1 MNGVVIPC
9 FAQLTENERQ
19 ILHDRVSK
27 ISKNV
32 TQSNIV
38 LLPDIRGHTPV
49 RLSGTGCFTMSMN
62 NTFPTE
68 LITKYGLA
76 GPRYTSYPTALQ
88 FHEGFD
94 AAAYRRH
101 VQSSN
106 DDLIPRPLS
115 LYVHLP
121 FCKELCYYCACNKK
135 VTRNKQLA
143 EVYLEHLEKE
153 IEMQGDLIDPDR
165 QVIQLHFGGG
175 TPTYYDD
182 IQLKNIVDHLSRNFL
197 LSRSSSREFSIEIDP
212 RTVNEE
218 RIAYLADIGFNRV
231 SMGIQDFDPA
241 VQKAVNRIQDEDKT
255 LKLIDASRKFGFNS
269 VSVDLIY
276 GLPLQTA
283 KSFERTIDSVL
294 TARPDRLSVYNY
306 AHLPHLF
313 RAQRMIKSEEVPAPE
328 VRLQLL
334 ASTVTKLVDAGYVY
348 IGMDHFALPDDELA
362 LAMGDGT
369 LQRNFQGYSTCRE
382 TDLIGMGV
390 SAIGKVGNSFVQ
402 NRKDIRDWQAAIDD
416 GRLPVWRGLGLSGED
431 KLRRE
436 VISSIM
442 CQGNVQFG
450 EFERKYHI
458 DFSDHF
464 ALELDSLKPL
474 RDDGLI
480 ELSEQSIE
488 VTPTGLLLLRVIAM
502 KFDEYLI
509 NDLQG
514 KSYSKVI

>member
-1 MNGVVIPC
+1 MGI
-9 FAQLTENERQ
+9 TR
-19 ILHDRVSK
+19 S
-27 ISKNV
+27 
-32 TQSNIV
+32 
-38 LLPDIRGHTPV
+38 
-49 RLSGTGCFTMSMN
+49 
-62 NTFPTE
+62 FPTE

-94 AAAYRRH
+94 AKAYRRH
-101 VQSSN
+101 VKASN

-121 FCKELCYYCACNKK
+121 FCQELCYYCACNKK
-135 VTRNKQLA
+135 VTRNTQRA
-143 EVYLEHLEKE
+143 EVYLRHLDKE
-153 IEMQGDLIDPDR
+153 IEMQGSLFDRDR

-182 IQLKNIVDHLSRNFL
+182 MQLKHIIEQLSRNFL
-197 LSRSSSREFSIEIDP
+197 LSRSASREFSIEIDP

-241 VQKAVNRIQDEDKT
+241 VQKAVNRIQDEGKT
-255 LKLIDASRKFGFNS
+255 LGLIDAARKSGFNS

-283 KSFERTIDSVL
+283 QSFETTIDSVL
-294 TARPDRLSVYNY
+294 SARPDRLSVYNY

-313 RAQRMIKSEEVPAPE
+313 RAQRMINTEDVPAPE

-334 ASTVTKLVDAGYVY
+334 DSTISKLVEAGYVY
-348 IGMDHFALPDDELA
+348 IGMDHFALPDDELS
-362 LAMGDGT
+362 LAMENGT

-382 TDLIGMGV
+382 TDLVGMGV

-402 NRKDIRDWQAAIDD
+402 NRKDIRDWQAVIDN
-416 GRLPVWRGLGLSGED
+416 GKLPVWRGLGLSGED
-431 KLRRE
+431 RLRRG
-436 VISSIM
+436 VISAIM

-450 EFERKYHI
+450 EFERKYGI
-458 DFSDHF
+458 DFADHF
-464 ALELDSLKPL
+464 ALELELLKPL
-474 RDDGLI
+474 QDDGLI
-480 ELSEQSIE
+480 ELNEQSLE
-488 VTPTGLLLLRVIAM
+488 VTSTGLLLLRVIAM

-514 KSYSKVI
+514 KAYSKVI

>member
-1 MNGVVIPC
+1 MN
-9 FAQLTENERQ
+9 T
-19 ILHDRVSK
+19 ST
-27 ISKNV
+27 S
-32 TQSNIV
+32 
-38 LLPDIRGHTPV
+38 
-49 RLSGTGCFTMSMN
+49 
-62 NTFPTE
+62 FPAE

-94 AAAYRRH
+94 AKAYRRH
-101 VQSSN
+101 AQNSN

-135 VTRNKQLA
+135 VTRNTQRA
-143 EVYLEHLEKE
+143 DDYLRHLDRE
-153 IEMQGDLIDPDR
+153 IEMQGSLFDRDR

-182 IQLKNIVDHLSRNFL
+182 MQLKHIVEKLAANFL
-197 LSRSSSREFSIEIDP
+197 LSRASNREFSIEIDP
-212 RTVNEE
+212 RTVNRD

-241 VQKAVNRIQDEDKT
+241 VQKAVNRVQDEGKT
-255 LKLIDASRKFGFNS
+255 LDLIEASREHGFNS

-283 KSFERTIDSVL
+283 ASFERTIDSVL
-294 TARPDRLSVYNY
+294 TVRPNRLSVYNY

-313 RAQRMIKSEEVPAPE
+313 RAQRMIVSEDVPVPE

-334 ASTVTKLVDAGYVY
+334 ASTISKLKDAGYVY
-348 IGMDHFALPDDELA
+348 IGMDHFALPDDELSI
-362 LAMGDGT
+362 AMEDGS

-382 TDLIGMGV
+382 TDLVGMGV

-402 NRKDIRDWQAAIDD
+402 NRKDIRDWQAALEA
-416 GRLPVWRGLGLSGED
+416 GRLPVWRGLSLSGED
-431 KLRRE
+431 RLRRE
-436 VISSIM
+436 VISAIM
-442 CQGNVQFG
+442 CQGNVQYRD
-450 EFERKYHI
+450 FERKFGI
-458 DFSDHF
+458 DFANHF
-464 ALELDSLKPL
+464 ALELESLKPL
-474 RDDGLI
+474 QAEGLI
-480 ELSEQSIE
+480 ELNEQGFE
-488 VTPTGLLLLRVIAM
+488 VAPNGLLLLRIIAM

-509 NDLQG
+509 KDTQG

>member
-1 MNGVVIPC
+1 
-9 FAQLTENERQ
+9 
-19 ILHDRVSK
+19 
-27 ISKNV
+27 
-32 TQSNIV
+32 
-38 LLPDIRGHTPV
+38 
-49 RLSGTGCFTMSMN
+49 MSA
-62 NTFPTE
+62 TRSFPTE

-94 AAAYRRH
+94 AEAYRRH
-101 VQSSN
+101 VQASN

-135 VTRNKQLA
+135 VTRNTQRA
-143 EVYLEHLEKE
+143 EVYLKHLDKE
-153 IEMQGDLIDPDR
+153 IEMQGRLFDRDR

-182 IQLKNIVDHLSRNFL
+182 MQLKHIIEQLSRNFL
-197 LSRSSSREFSIEIDP
+197 LSRSASREFSIEIDP

-241 VQKAVNRIQDEDKT
+241 VQKAVNRIQDEGQT
-255 LKLIDASRKFGFNS
+255 LALIDAARKSGFNS

-283 KSFERTIDSVL
+283 KSFETTIDSVL

-313 RAQRMIKSEEVPAPE
+313 RAQRMINTGEVPAPE

-334 ASTVTKLVDAGYVY
+334 DSTISKLVEAGYVY
-348 IGMDHFALPDDELA
+348 IGMDHFALPDDELSI
-362 LAMGDGT
+362 AMEEGT

-382 TDLIGMGV
+382 TDLVGMGV

-402 NRKDIRDWQAAIDD
+402 NLKDIRDWQGAIDN
-416 GRLPVWRGLGLSGED
+416 GKLPVWRGLSLSGED
-431 KLRRE
+431 RIRRG
-436 VISSIM
+436 VISAIM

-450 EFERKYHI
+450 EFEQKYGI
-458 DFSDHF
+458 DFTDHF
-464 ALELDSLKPL
+464 ALELELLKPL
-474 RDDGLI
+474 QDDGLI
-480 ELSEQSIE
+480 ELTEHSLD
-488 VTPTGLLLLRVIAM
+488 VTSTGLLLLRVIAM

-514 KSYSKVI
+514 KAYSKVI

>member
-1 MNGVVIPC
+1 
-9 FAQLTENERQ
+9 
-19 ILHDRVSK
+19 
-27 ISKNV
+27 
-32 TQSNIV
+32 
-38 LLPDIRGHTPV
+38 
-49 RLSGTGCFTMSMN
+49 MSI
-62 NTFPTE
+62 TKSFPSE

-88 FHEGFD
+88 FHEGYD
-94 AAAYRRH
+94 AEAYRRH
-101 VQSSN
+101 AKSSN

-135 VTRNKQLA
+135 VTRNTQLA
-143 EVYLEHLEKE
+143 AVYLQYLQKE
-153 IEMQGDLIDPDR
+153 IEMQGELFDRDR

-182 IQLKNIVDHLSRNFL
+182 SQLGQIVEQLSANFN
-197 LSRSSSREFSIEIDP
+197 LSQSDSREFSIEIDP
-212 RTVNEE
+212 RTVDKA
-218 RIAYLADIGFNRV
+218 RVAHLADIGFNRV

-241 VQKAVNRIQDEDKT
+241 VQKAVNRVQDEEKT
-255 LKLIDASRKFGFNS
+255 LRLIDAARESGFNS

-283 KSFERTIDSVL
+283 KSFEKTIDSVL
-294 TARPDRLSVYNY
+294 TVRPDRLSVYNY

-313 RAQRMIKSEEVPAPE
+313 RAQRMISSEEVPVPE

-334 ASTVTKLVDAGYVY
+334 ASTISKLVDAGYIY
-348 IGMDHFALPDDELA
+348 IGMDHFALPDDELSI
-362 LAMGDGT
+362 AMEEGT

-382 TDLIGMGV
+382 TDLVGMGV

-402 NRKDIRDWQAAIDD
+402 NAKDIRDWQAVIESND
-416 GRLPVWRGLGLSGED
+416 LPVWRGLSLSGED
-431 KLRRE
+431 RLRRG
-436 VISSIM
+436 VISAIM
-442 CQGNVQFG
+442 CQGFVRFG
-450 EFERKYHI
+450 EFERKFGI
-458 DFSDHF
+458 DFNTHF
-464 ALELDSLKPL
+464 ALELALLKPL
-474 RDDGLI
+474 EDDGLI
-480 ELSEQSIE
+480 ELSEDAIE

-509 NDLQG
+509 KDLQG

>member
-1 MNGVVIPC
+1 
-9 FAQLTENERQ
+9 
-19 ILHDRVSK
+19 
-27 ISKNV
+27 
-32 TQSNIV
+32 
-38 LLPDIRGHTPV
+38 
-49 RLSGTGCFTMSMN
+49 MSI
-62 NTFPTE
+62 TTSFPAE

-94 AAAYRRH
+94 AEAYRRH
-101 VQSSN
+101 VRYSN

-135 VTRNKQLA
+135 VTRNTQLA
-143 EVYLEHLEKE
+143 ELYLEHLDKE
-153 IEMQGDLIDPDR
+153 IQMQGKLFDSDR

-182 IQLKNIVDHLSRNFL
+182 AQLRHIVDKLSASFL
-197 LSRSSSREFSIEIDP
+197 LSRSASREFSIEIDP
-212 RTVNEE
+212 RTVDET
-218 RIAYLADIGFNRV
+218 RIAHLADIGFNRV

-241 VQKAVNRIQDEDKT
+241 VQKAVNRIQDEGKT
-255 LKLIDASRKFGFNS
+255 LRLIEASRESGFNS

-283 KSFERTIDSVL
+283 KSFEKTIDSVL
-294 TARPDRLSVYNY
+294 TVRPNRLSVYNY

-313 RAQRMIKSEEVPAPE
+313 RAQRMINSEEVPAPE

-334 ASTVTKLVDAGYVY
+334 ASTITKLVDAGYVY

-362 LAMGDGT
+362 IAMENGT

-382 TDLIGMGV
+382 TDLVGMGV

-402 NRKDIRDWQAAIDD
+402 NLKDIRDWQAAIDT
-416 GRLPVWRGLGLSGED
+416 GELPVWRGLSLSGED
-431 KLRRE
+431 RLRRG
-436 VISSIM
+436 VISAIM
-442 CQGNVQFG
+442 CQGFVRFAD
-450 EFERKYHI
+450 FELMYGI
-458 DFSDHF
+458 DFNDHF
-464 ALELDSLKPL
+464 ALELKSLKPL
-474 RDDGLI
+474 EEDGLVI
-480 ELSEQSIE
+480 LSEGSIE
-488 VTPTGLLLLRVIAM
+488 VTPTGLLLLRAIAM

>member
-1 MNGVVIPC
+1 
-9 FAQLTENERQ
+9 
-19 ILHDRVSK
+19 
-27 ISKNV
+27 
-32 TQSNIV
+32 
-38 LLPDIRGHTPV
+38 
-49 RLSGTGCFTMSMN
+49 MSI
-62 NTFPTE
+62 TKSFPSE

-88 FHEGFD
+88 FHEGYD
-94 AAAYRRH
+94 AEAYRRH
-101 VQSSN
+101 VRSSN

-135 VTRNKQLA
+135 VTRNTQLA
-143 EVYLEHLEKE
+143 AVYLQHLQKE
-153 IEMQGDLIDPDR
+153 IEMQGKLFDRDR

-182 IQLKNIVDHLSRNFL
+182 SQLGQIVEQLSANFL
-197 LSRSSSREFSIEIDP
+197 LSRSDSREFSIEIDP
-212 RTVNEE
+212 RTVDED
-218 RIAYLADIGFNRV
+218 RVAHLADIGFNRV

-241 VQKAVNRIQDEDKT
+241 VQKAVNRVQDEAKT
-255 LKLIDASRKFGFNS
+255 LRLIEAARESGFNS

-283 KSFERTIDSVL
+283 KSFEKTIDSVL
-294 TARPDRLSVYNY
+294 TVRPDRLSVYNY

-313 RAQRMIKSEEVPAPE
+313 RAQRMISSEEVPVPE

-334 ASTVTKLVDAGYVY
+334 ASTISKLVDAGYVY
-348 IGMDHFALPDDELA
+348 IGMDHFALPDDELSI
-362 LAMGDGT
+362 AMEEGT

-382 TDLIGMGV
+382 TDLVGMGV

-402 NRKDIRDWQAAIDD
+402 NAKDIRDWQAVIESND
-416 GRLPVWRGLGLSGED
+416 LPVWRGLSLSGED
-431 KLRRE
+431 RLRRG
-436 VISSIM
+436 VISAIM
-442 CQGNVQFG
+442 CQGFVRFG
-450 EFERKYHI
+450 EFERKYGI
-458 DFSDHF
+458 DFNNHF
-464 ALELDSLKPL
+464 ALELASLKPL
-474 RDDGLI
+474 EDDGLI
-480 ELSEQSIE
+480 ELSEDTIE

-509 NDLQG
+509 KDLQG

>member
-1 MNGVVIPC
+1 
-9 FAQLTENERQ
+9 
-19 ILHDRVSK
+19 
-27 ISKNV
+27 
-32 TQSNIV
+32 
-38 LLPDIRGHTPV
+38 
-49 RLSGTGCFTMSMN
+49 MSIIKS
-62 NTFPTE
+62 FPTE

-94 AAAYRRH
+94 AEAYRRH
-101 VQSSN
+101 VKASN

-135 VTRNKQLA
+135 VTRNTQLA
-143 EVYLEHLEKE
+143 EVYLHHLDKE
-153 IEMQGDLIDPDR
+153 IEMQGKLFDRDR

-182 IQLKNIVDHLSRNFL
+182 MQLKHIIEQLSQNFL
-197 LSRSSSREFSIEIDP
+197 LSRSASREFSIEIDP

-218 RIAYLADIGFNRV
+218 RIAYLSDIGFNRV

-241 VQKAVNRIQDEDKT
+241 VQKAVNRIQDEGKT
-255 LKLIDASRKFGFNS
+255 LSLIDAARKSGFNS

-283 KSFERTIDSVL
+283 ESFETTIDSVL
-294 TARPDRLSVYNY
+294 SARPDRLSVYNY

-313 RAQRMIKSEEVPAPE
+313 RAQRMINTEEVPAPE

-334 ASTVTKLVDAGYVY
+334 DSTISKLVEAGYIY
-348 IGMDHFALPDDELA
+348 IGMDHFALPDDELS
-362 LAMGDGT
+362 LAMENGT

-382 TDLIGMGV
+382 TDLVGMGV

-402 NRKDIRDWQAAIDD
+402 NRKDIRDWQADIDA
-416 GRLPVWRGLGLSGED
+416 GNLPVWRGLGLSGED
-431 KLRRE
+431 RIRRG
-436 VISSIM
+436 VISAIM
-442 CQGNVQFG
+442 CQGHVRFG
-450 EFERKYHI
+450 EFERKYGI
-458 DFSDHF
+458 DFADHF
-464 ALELDSLKPL
+464 ALELELLKPL
-474 RDDGLI
+474 QDDGLV
-480 ELSEQSIE
+480 ELNGQSLQ
-488 VTPTGLLLLRVIAM
+488 VTSTGLLLLRVIAM

-514 KSYSKVI
+514 KAYSKVI

>member
-1 MNGVVIPC
+1 MGS
-9 FAQLTENERQ
+9 FA
-19 ILHDRVSK
+19 
-27 ISKNV
+27 
-32 TQSNIV
+32 
-38 LLPDIRGHTPV
+38 
-49 RLSGTGCFTMSMN
+49 MSI
-62 NTFPTE
+62 TTSFPAE

-94 AAAYRRH
+94 AEAYRRH
-101 VQSSN
+101 VQNSN

-135 VTRNKQLA
+135 VTRNTQLA
-143 EVYLEHLEKE
+143 ETYLQQLDKE
-153 IEMQGDLIDPDR
+153 IEMQGRLFDADR

-182 IQLKNIVDHLSRNFL
+182 TQLRHIVEQLSRNFL
-197 LSRSSSREFSIEIDP
+197 LSRSASREFSIEIDP
-212 RTVNEE
+212 RTVDAN
-218 RIAYLADIGFNRV
+218 RIAHLAEIGFNRV

-241 VQKAVNRIQDEDKT
+241 VQKAVNRIQDEGET
-255 LKLIDASRKFGFNS
+255 LRLIEAARDSGFNS

-283 KSFERTIDSVL
+283 ESFERTIDSVL
-294 TARPDRLSVYNY
+294 SVRPNRLSVYNY

-313 RAQRMIKSEEVPAPE
+313 RAQRMISTQEVPAPE

-334 ASTVTKLVDAGYVY
+334 ASTIRKLVEAGYVY
-348 IGMDHFALPDDELA
+348 IGMDHFALPDDELS
-362 LAMGDGT
+362 LAMEDGT

-382 TDLIGMGV
+382 TDLVGMGV

-402 NRKDIRDWQAAIDD
+402 NLKDIRDWQAAIDE
-416 GRLPVWRGLGLSGED
+416 GLLPVWRGLSLSGED
-431 KLRRE
+431 KLRRD
-436 VISSIM
+436 VISAIM
-442 CQGNVQFG
+442 CQGNVRFE
-450 EFERKYHI
+450 EFEQKYKI
-458 DFSDHF
+458 DFATHF
-464 ALELDSLKPL
+464 ALELETLKPL
-474 RDDGLI
+474 EADGLI
-480 ELSEQSIE
+480 ELSEQGFE
-488 VTPTGLLLLRVIAM
+488 VTPTGLLLLRIIAM

>member
-1 MNGVVIPC
+1 MNI
-9 FAQLTENERQ
+9 TT
-19 ILHDRVSK
+19 S
-27 ISKNV
+27 
-32 TQSNIV
+32 
-38 LLPDIRGHTPV
+38 
-49 RLSGTGCFTMSMN
+49 
-62 NTFPTE
+62 FPKE

-94 AAAYRRH
+94 AEAYRRH

-106 DDLIPRPLS
+106 DDLIPRSLS

-121 FCKELCYYCACNKK
+121 FCKELCFYCACNKK
-135 VTRNKQLA
+135 VTHNTQRA
-143 EVYLEHLEKE
+143 EVYLQHLDKE
-153 IEMQGDLIDPDR
+153 IEMQGSLFDDDR

-182 IQLKNIVDHLSRNFL
+182 AQLKHIVEKLSQNFS
-197 LSRSSSREFSIEIDP
+197 LSRSASREFSIEIDP

-218 RIAYLADIGFNRV
+218 RIAHLADIGFNRV

-241 VQKAVNRIQDEDKT
+241 VQEAVNRIQDEGKT
-255 LKLIDASRKFGFNS
+255 LALIDAARKSGFNS

-313 RAQRMIKSEEVPAPE
+313 RAQRMINSEEVPAPE

-334 ASTVTKLVDAGYVY
+334 DSTITKLVDGGYVY
-348 IGMDHFALPDDELA
+348 IGMDHFALPDDELSI
-362 LAMGDGT
+362 AMKEGT
-369 LQRNFQGYSTCRE
+369 LQRNFQGYSTCSE
-382 TDLIGMGV
+382 TDLVGMGV

-402 NRKDIRDWQAAIDD
+402 NLKDIRDWQAAIDD
-416 GRLPVWRGLGLSGED
+416 GKLPVWRGLGMSAED
-431 KLRRE
+431 RLRRE
-436 VISSIM
+436 VISAIM
-442 CQGNVQFG
+442 CQGHVRFG
-450 EFERKYHI
+450 DFEREYGI
-458 DFSDHF
+458 DFSGHF
-464 ALELDSLKPL
+464 ALEQESLKPL
-474 RDDGLI
+474 QNDGLI
-480 ELSEQSIE
+480 ELSEQGFD

-514 KSYSKVI
+514 KAYSKVI

>member
-1 MNGVVIPC
+1 MG
-9 FAQLTENERQ
+9 
-19 ILHDRVSK
+19 K
-27 ISKNV
+27 ITS
-32 TQSNIV
+32 
-38 LLPDIRGHTPV
+38 
-49 RLSGTGCFTMSMN
+49 
-62 NTFPTE
+62 FPSE

-94 AAAYRRH
+94 AEAYRRH
-101 VQSSN
+101 VRYSN

-135 VTRNKQLA
+135 VTRNTQLA
-143 EVYLEHLEKE
+143 QVYLEHLDKE
-153 IEMQGDLIDPDR
+153 IKMQGELFDHDR

-182 IQLKNIVDHLSRNFL
+182 SQLRHIMETLSDNFL
-197 LSRSSSREFSIEIDP
+197 LSRSAGREFSIEIDP
-212 RTVNEE
+212 RTVDED
-218 RIAYLADIGFNRV
+218 RIAHLADIGFNRV

-241 VQKAVNRIQDEDKT
+241 VQKAVNRIQDEGKT
-255 LKLIDASRKFGFNS
+255 LGLINAAREHGFNS

-276 GLPLQTA
+276 GLPLQTPE
-283 KSFERTIDSVL
+283 SFERTIDSVL
-294 TARPDRLSVYNY
+294 TVRPNRLSVYNY

-313 RAQRMIKSEEVPAPE
+313 RAQRMISSEQVPAPE

-334 ASTVTKLVDAGYVY
+334 ASTISKLVEAGYVY
-348 IGMDHFALPDDELA
+348 IGMDHFALPDDELSI
-362 LAMGDGT
+362 AMQNGT

-382 TDLIGMGV
+382 TDLVGMGV

-402 NRKDIRDWQAAIDD
+402 NLKDIRDWQAAIDN
-416 GRLPVWRGLGLSGED
+416 GELPVWRGLSLSGED
-431 KLRRE
+431 RLRRG
-436 VISSIM
+436 VISAIM
-442 CQGNVQFG
+442 CQGFVRFSD
-450 EFERKYHI
+450 FEEKYGI
-458 DFSDHF
+458 DFNDHF

-474 RDDGLI
+474 EKDGLVK
-480 ELSEQSIE
+480 LSEGGID
-488 VTPTGLLLLRVIAM
+488 VTPTGLLLLRAIAM

-509 NDLQG
+509 NDLLG

>member
-1 MNGVVIPC
+1 MGI
-9 FAQLTENERQ
+9 T
-19 ILHDRVSK
+19 
-27 ISKNV
+27 
-32 TQSNIV
+32 T
-38 LLPDIRGHTPV
+38 
-49 RLSGTGCFTMSMN
+49 
-62 NTFPTE
+62 TFPAE

-94 AAAYRRH
+94 AEAYHRH
-101 VQSSN
+101 VQNSN

-135 VTRNKQLA
+135 VTRNMQLA
-143 EVYLEHLEKE
+143 ETYLKHLDRE
-153 IEMQGDLIDPDR
+153 IEMQGKLFDRDR

-182 IQLKNIVDHLSRNFL
+182 IQLKHIVETLSRNFL

-241 VQKAVNRIQDEDKT
+241 VQKAVNRIQDEEKT
-255 LKLIDASRKFGFNS
+255 LRLIDAARESGFNS

-283 KSFERTIDSVL
+283 ESFETTIDSVL
-294 TARPDRLSVYNY
+294 TSRPDRLSVYNY

-313 RAQRMIKSEEVPAPE
+313 RAQRMIDSDQVPAPE
-328 VRLQLL
+328 VRLQLMD
-334 ASTVTKLVDAGYVY
+334 STIKKLVDAGYIY
-348 IGMDHFALPDDELA
+348 IGMDHFALPDDELS
-362 LAMGDGT
+362 LAMEDGT

-382 TDLIGMGV
+382 TDLVGMGV
-390 SAIGKVGNSFVQ
+390 SAIGKVGNSFAQ
-402 NRKDIRDWQAAIDD
+402 NIKDIRAWQAAIEE
-416 GRLPVWRGLGLSGED
+416 GNLPVWRGLSLSGED

-436 VISSIM
+436 IISAIM
-442 CQGNVQFG
+442 CQGNVRFD
-450 EFERKYHI
+450 EFERTYGI
-458 DFSDHF
+458 DFNTYF
-464 ALELDSLKPL
+464 ALELASLAPL
-474 RDDGLI
+474 QEDGLV
-480 ELSEQSIE
+480 ELSEQNLE

-514 KSYSKVI
+514 KSYSKII

>member
-1 MNGVVIPC
+1 MGS
-9 FAQLTENERQ
+9 FAMA
-19 ILHDRVSK
+19 IIK
-27 ISKNV
+27 
-32 TQSNIV
+32 
-38 LLPDIRGHTPV
+38 
-49 RLSGTGCFTMSMN
+49 
-62 NTFPTE
+62 TFPAE

-94 AAAYRRH
+94 AEAYRRH
-101 VQSSN
+101 VQNSN

-135 VTRNKQLA
+135 VTRNSQLA
-143 EVYLEHLEKE
+143 EIYLEHLDKE
-153 IEMQGDLIDPDR
+153 IEMQGKLFDPDR

-182 IQLKNIVDHLSRNFL
+182 IQLRHIVETLSRNFL

-218 RIAYLADIGFNRV
+218 RIAYLADMGFNRV

-241 VQKAVNRIQDEDKT
+241 VQKAVNRIQDEEKT
-255 LKLIDASRKFGFNS
+255 LRLIDAARECGFNS

-283 KSFERTIDSVL
+283 ESFETTIDSVL
-294 TARPDRLSVYNY
+294 TSRPDRLSVYNY

-313 RAQRMIKSEEVPAPE
+313 RAQRMIKSEQVPAPE
-328 VRLQLL
+328 VRLQLMD
-334 ASTVTKLVDAGYVY
+334 STIKKLVDAGYVY
-348 IGMDHFALPDDELA
+348 IGMDHFALPDDELS
-362 LAMGDGT
+362 LAMEDGT

-382 TDLIGMGV
+382 TDLVGMGV

-402 NRKDIRDWQAAIDD
+402 NIKDIRAWQAAIDED
-416 GRLPVWRGLGLSGED
+416 SLPVWRGLSLSGED

-436 VISSIM
+436 IISAIM
-442 CQGNVQFG
+442 CQGNVRFG
-450 EFERKYHI
+450 EFERKYGI
-458 DFSDHF
+458 DFNNHF
-464 ALELDSLKPL
+464 ALELASLAPL
-474 RDDGLI
+474 EDDGLV
-480 ELSEQSIE
+480 ELSEQNLE
-488 VTPTGLLLLRVIAM
+488 VTPTGLLLLRAIAM

>member
-1 MNGVVIPC
+1 M
-9 FAQLTENERQ
+9 T
-19 ILHDRVSK
+19 
-27 ISKNV
+27 
-32 TQSNIV
+32 T
-38 LLPDIRGHTPV
+38 TP
-49 RLSGTGCFTMSMN
+49 
-62 NTFPTE
+62 FPAE

-94 AAAYRRH
+94 AEAYRRH
-101 VQSSN
+101 VQNSN

-115 LYVHLP
+115 IYVHLP

-135 VTRNKQLA
+135 VTRNTQRA
-143 EVYLEHLEKE
+143 AVYLDHLDLE
-153 IEMQGDLIDPDR
+153 IKMQGQLFDRDR

-182 IQLKNIVDHLSRNFL
+182 IQLKHIVEKLSRSFL

-218 RIAYLADIGFNRV
+218 RVAYLADIGFNRV

-241 VQKAVNRIQDEDKT
+241 VQKAVNRVQDEQKT
-255 LKLIDASRKFGFNS
+255 LRLIEAARESGFNS

-283 KSFERTIDSVL
+283 KSFETTIDSVL
-294 TARPDRLSVYNY
+294 SVRPNRLSVYNY

-313 RAQRMIKSEEVPAPE
+313 RAQRMIDPEQVPTPD

-334 ASTVTKLVDAGYVY
+334 ASTISKLVDAGYVY

-362 LAMGDGT
+362 LAMEDGT

-382 TDLIGMGV
+382 TDLIGLGV
-390 SAIGKVGNSFVQ
+390 SAIGKVGTSFVQ
-402 NRKDIRDWQAAIDD
+402 NQKDIRDWQAALES
-416 GRLPVWRGLGLSGED
+416 GELPVWRGLSMSGED
-431 KLRRE
+431 RLRRD
-436 VISSIM
+436 VISAIM
-442 CQGNVQFG
+442 CQGNVQFE
-450 EFERKYHI
+450 EFERKYKI
-458 DFSDHF
+458 DFSNHF
-464 ALELDSLKPL
+464 ALELESLKPL
-474 RDDGLI
+474 EADGLI
-480 ELSEQSIE
+480 ELYEQSIE
-488 VTPTGLLLLRVIAM
+488 VTPTGLLLLRAIAM

>member
-1 MNGVVIPC
+1 
-9 FAQLTENERQ
+9 
-19 ILHDRVSK
+19 
-27 ISKNV
+27 
-32 TQSNIV
+32 
-38 LLPDIRGHTPV
+38 
-49 RLSGTGCFTMSMN
+49 MSM
-62 NTFPTE
+62 TKSFPSE

-94 AAAYRRH
+94 AEAYSRH
-101 VQSSN
+101 VRNSN

-135 VTRNKQLA
+135 VTRNTQLA
-143 EVYLEHLEKE
+143 EVYLQHLDKE
-153 IEMQGDLIDPDR
+153 IEMHGKLFDRDR

-182 IQLKNIVDHLSRNFL
+182 IQLRHIVQQLSASFL
-197 LSRSSSREFSIEIDP
+197 LSRSDSREFSIEIDP
-212 RTVNEE
+212 RTVDEE
-218 RIAYLADIGFNRV
+218 RIAHLADIGFNRV

-255 LKLIDASRKFGFNS
+255 LKLIDEARKSGFNS

-283 KSFERTIDSVL
+283 KSFEKTIDSVL
-294 TARPDRLSVYNY
+294 TSRPDRLSVYNY

-313 RAQRMIKSEEVPAPE
+313 RAQRMISSEQVPPPE

-334 ASTVTKLVDAGYVY
+334 ASTITKLVDAGYVY
-348 IGMDHFALPDDELA
+348 IGMDHFALPDDELSI
-362 LAMGDGT
+362 AMENGT

-382 TDLIGMGV
+382 TDLVGMGV
-390 SAIGKVGNSFVQ
+390 SAIGKVGNSFSQ
-402 NRKDIRDWQAAIDD
+402 NLKDIRAWQAAIDK
-416 GRLPVWRGLGLSGED
+416 GELPIWRGLSLSGED
-431 KLRRE
+431 RLRRG
-436 VISSIM
+436 VISAIM
-442 CQGNVQFG
+442 CQGFVRFE
-450 EFERKYHI
+450 EFEQKYGI
-458 DFSDHF
+458 DFNDHF
-464 ALELDSLKPL
+464 AFELKSLKPL
-474 RDDGLI
+474 EDDGLI
-480 ELSEQSIE
+480 ELSEGTIE

-509 NDLQG
+509 NDQQG
-514 KSYSKVI
+514 NSYSKVI